1 MVAAHPSVQGISCLS
16 FILHATY
23 LTLHQTHQVVCLTF
37 KIGSG
42 LVSSSCAVA
51 SEAVLAGDIVP
62 QV

>member
-16 FILHATY
+16 YILHATY
-23 LTLHQTHQVVCLTF
+23 LALYQTHQVVCLTF

-51 SEAVLAGDIVP
+51 GEAV
-62 QV
+62 